1 MKYLFRKLFRRGRK
15 RRYYPKPSFKHINNL
30 ETEIYQLRG
39 ELNSLA
45 HSVDRTSVNGV
56 YMDKKDAKKYENNS
70 FICH

>member
-1 MKYLFRKLFRRGRK
+1 MKYLFRKLFKRKK

-45 HSVDRTSVNGV
+45 HSVNRTSVNGV
-56 YMDKKDAKKYENNS
+56 YMDEKDAKKYKNNS